1 MEGKT
6 CTGVLKLVVKI
17 WCDQNISYIV
27 KCDVYNVKLFF
38 IAFSSGDF
46 SHRSVYY
53 SFTFTCGI
61 RLCLEIKIIDFQFS
75 QNSCLF
81 EAEDFLLFWASLR
94 KFYCIYPCLSA
105 RVSLLCVSFICCD
118 QRWIEISVT
127 TCVSAPLCRPRR
139 RWEDNIKM
147 DVH

>member
-1 MEGKT
+1 MKGKT

-27 KCDVYNVKLFF
+27 KCDVYNVKLFLLLVVETLVTGQF
-38 IAFSSGDF
+38 IILLLLHVASG
-46 SHRSVYY
+46 
-53 SFTFTCGI
+53 CALKL
-61 RLCLEIKIIDFQFS
+61 RLIDFQFS

-105 RVSLLCVSFICCD
+105 RVRLLCVSFICCD

-147 DVH
+147 DVY